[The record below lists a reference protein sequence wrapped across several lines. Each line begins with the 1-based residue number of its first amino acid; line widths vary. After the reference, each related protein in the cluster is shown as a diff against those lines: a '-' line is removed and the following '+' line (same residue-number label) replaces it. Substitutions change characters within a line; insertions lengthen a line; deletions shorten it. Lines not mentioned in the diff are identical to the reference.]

1 MDIYEKQDKLIR
13 RLKLLDYFMDAEGT
27 KDDESH
33 DFTNPSSW
41 TPPDH
46 KISDTTLRTVNNIVT
61 ATDTYIKRHRITER
75 RHVVHRNF
83 RDNLAP
89 AERRAI
95 AELRNNHDIVI
106 KPADKGSAT
115 VVVNR
120 SAYVTEVY
128 RQLNNPRYYKRLTQ
142 PIYPDNV
149 DSINTVLE
157 EMHDDGYI
165 TAKQLLHLRAQPTDG
180 PRKFY
185 VLPKIHKPRQRW
197 PQPDRM
203 PEGRPIVSDTG
214 SESYRVSKFIDHHI
228 RPLSTDHPSY
238 VKDTYDFVAK
248 IRLQQVPKD
257 AFLVTGDVTALYTN
271 MDIQRTLEVT
281 RDALRQHPDA
291 NRPDDYILRL
301 LDITLNN
308 NDFEFNGEYFLQ
320 ICGTAMGKSYAPG
333 LADLYME
340 KFDKKATA
348 GNVVNQHLYHRF
360 LDDIFFVWTGSE
372 QQLIEY
378 QTFINGIIPGITVTL
393 NWSRDRVD
401 FLDTTIYKQ
410 YGSEYDVLLTKVH
423 FKPTDT
429 HQLLHRGSFHPRH
442 TTKGILKSQLIRFRR
457 IASCRADYDEA
468 CNALFS
474 ALGPR
479 GYSQRHMRQ
488 MKAAVW
494 KLPTVNRRRNADSDE
509 DILPIVVPFN
519 DVGTGLACL
528 WRNII
533 EDNGLFSQVRLINA
547 YTVGRNLA
555 RTLVSSKL
563 RPITNSCSST
573 DIRKPANLPN
583 GCFRCTSNHCRVCN
597 YITAGTTFR
606 SSHNNRSYSVE
617 GHITCKTSNIIY
629 LVTCRNCQQQYV
641 GQTSRTLADRAND
654 HLSYIRT
661 RKTSKPTG
669 LHFNQTGH
677 TIQDFTIMGIEQLS
691 TSSDLLPI
699 AERKW
704 QQLLQTN
711 YPNGINQ
718 IHEHLLNRQPT
729 AAGRASALS

>member
-1 MDIYEKQDKLIR
+1 
-13 RLKLLDYFMDAEGT
+13 
-27 KDDESH
+27 
-33 DFTNPSSW
+33 
-41 TPPDH
+41 
-46 KISDTTLRTVNNIVT
+46 
-61 ATDTYIKRHRITER
+61 
-75 RHVVHRNF
+75 
-83 RDNLAP
+83 
-89 AERRAI
+89 
-95 AELRNNHDIVI
+95 
-106 KPADKGSAT
+106 
-115 VVVNR
+115 
-120 SAYVTEVY
+120 
-128 RQLNNPRYYKRLTQ
+128 
-142 PIYPDNV
+142 
-149 DSINTVLE
+149 
-157 EMHDDGYI
+157 
-165 TAKQLLHLRAQPTDG
+165 
-180 PRKFY
+180 
-185 VLPKIHKPRQRW
+185 
-197 PQPDRM
+197 
-203 PEGRPIVSDTG
+203 
-214 SESYRVSKFIDHHI
+214 
-228 RPLSTDHPSY
+228 
-238 VKDTYDFVAK
+238 
-248 IRLQQVPKD
+248 VPKD

-442 TTKGILKSQLIRFRR
+442 TTKGILKSQLI
-457 IASCRADYDEA
+457 
-468 CNALFS
+468 
-474 ALGPR
+474 
-479 GYSQRHMRQ
+479 
-488 MKAAVW
+488 
-494 KLPTVNRRRNADSDE
+494 
-509 DILPIVVPFN
+509 
-519 DVGTGLACL
+519 
-528 WRNII
+528 
-533 EDNGLFSQVRLINA
+533 

-573 DIRKPANLPN
+573 DTRKPANLPN